1 MNVMVIGG
9 GGREP
14 AIVRKLRESP
24 DIDTLYALPGNGG
37 MEAVCVPVGA
47 KDLPA
52 IEAFAASHD
61 IGFAVVAPDDPL
73 ALGAV
78 DRLEAAGEVVR
89 VPSQTDRRQIDVRLT
104 PADRQTRKLYAD
116 VSREMSARFYRGIAE
131 ADIDRFERTAE
142 RILANL
148 EDEN

>member
-1 MNVMVIGG
+1 MTAARRGG
-9 GGREP
+9 FLVAKVHQAGGRVFARMLKKRGVAINP
-14 AIVRKLRESP
+14 AQGRVLFVLWQEGPMPLGELAKKVSLKKS
-24 DIDTLYALPGNGG
+24 TLTN
-37 MEAVCVPVGA
+37 
-47 KDLPA
+47 
-52 IEAFAASHD
+52 
-61 IGFAVVAPDDPL
+61 
-73 ALGAV
+73 AV